1 MGKAVRVTKVS
12 AAAEKAKR
20 NPLYFE
26 IKNDENSGILSTKS
40 LNNTEEY
47 DDEELNE
54 SAIPEKTTK
63 KIFNLSRIQQV
74 EEEYGSEEDEL
85 VNNDPAKMAGKF
97 SNQDVQ
103 EEDADWYDEDGD
115 DELIEISAEDE
126 EMLNKYMIHVNGE
139 SSNNLAGM
147 IMDKIKEAEVRA
159 AREANGPHDGI
170 SAKIVEVYTQYV
182 LYSFIF
188 LYLI

>member
-182 LYSFIF
+182 LYSFIC